1 MGSLAMKNC
10 RQNSE
15 LDGYRSN
22 KIVAFPLS
30 IVKLCALPIVT
41 LLPITLCITP
51 IVLRNSSHYNH
62 YYNGAPDLQTPKI
75 MSAIL
80 LNDGQKYVYTRFTT

>member
-30 IVKLCALPIVT
+30 IVT